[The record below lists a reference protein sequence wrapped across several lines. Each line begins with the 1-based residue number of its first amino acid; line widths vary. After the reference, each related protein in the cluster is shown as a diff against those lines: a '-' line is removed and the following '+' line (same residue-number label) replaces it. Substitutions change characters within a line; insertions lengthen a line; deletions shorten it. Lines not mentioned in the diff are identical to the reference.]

1 MSFELHDP
9 AALPLPPS
17 SAPLPPSLLGVLP
30 PREMLKRAR
39 DQFQSYG
46 DQHTAKSPPQV
57 EKAATNYNFVAA
69 INATLLQMSSQIV
82 RSPDVNQ
89 EKTS

>member
-9 AALPLPPS
+9 AAPPPP
-17 SAPLPPSLLGVLP
+17 SAPLPPSPLEILP

-46 DQHTAKSPPQV
+46 DQHVAKSPPQV
-57 EKAATNYNFVAA
+57 EKAATNYSLVAA
-69 INATLLQMSSQIV
+69 INATLLLMSDQIV
-82 RSPDVNQ
+82 RSPDVIQ
-89 EKTS
+89 EKAS